1 MKGDRRCNIWQ
12 CIDQLI
18 EFKSVMHSLSCC
30 SDWEE
35 ENWDEGMTGRY
46 KKVKNNAENHDDKN
60 YLRIR
65 FPRCQSLGEISLRIE
80 EFYQFLFQY
89 GVLRKTSPQFDR
101 PGIGCPL
108 LYVLGVK
115 S

>member
-1 MKGDRRCNIWQ
+1 
-12 CIDQLI
+12 
-18 EFKSVMHSLSCC
+18 
-30 SDWEE
+30 
-35 ENWDEGMTGRY
+35 MTGRY
-46 KKVKNNAENHDDKN
+46 KEEKSSAENHDDVN

-80 EFYQFLFQY
+80 KLYQSLFQY
-89 GVLRKTSPQFDR
+89 GVLRKTSPKFDR